1 MIEKMV
7 ITVVANEHN
16 HELIQGREEDIIFTS
31 LYKKTY
37 HYKAK
42 KHDDAITSVFLNPK
56 LMRKV
61 IAKIQKVAIRLKSN
75 FLIDEVVCKAH
86 IVLRI
91 DDREKWVITVVANEH
106 NHELIV
112 SPSKSRFFRSHRAIT
127 KEQKELIHMLNEQNI
142 STSQIMAFMQAR
154 EGGRHNIHFT
164 RKDLMTVVRSENIV
178 SCTCKLF
185 EFYGLLCAHVLK
197 VMHYI
202 EIYNIPPHYILN
214 RWTKNAK
221 KRTPSNSAE
230 MSGGSSFCRSRRFD
244 SLTLEMQKFI
254 FEGSKSLK
262 AHETACQIIREGI
275 DTLTSI
281 NQMFESEEATIKE
294 PSSGLHRIVISQSS
308 QVNMLA
314 SECTIKDPPQS
325 QCKGKRKPQRFKPP
339 IEKKVRVPRTCKQ
352 CGKKGHNIR
361 TCKEV

>member
-1 MIEKMV
+1 M
-7 ITVVANEHN
+7 
-16 HELIQGREEDIIFTS
+16 
-31 LYKKTY
+31 
-37 HYKAK
+37 
-42 KHDDAITSVFLNPK
+42 
-56 LMRKV
+56 
-61 IAKIQKVAIRLKSN
+61 
-75 FLIDEVVCKAH
+75 
-86 IVLRI
+86 
-91 DDREKWVITVVANEH
+91 
-106 NHELIV
+106 
-112 SPSKSRFFRSHRAIT
+112 
-127 KEQKELIHMLNEQNI
+127 
-142 STSQIMAFMQAR
+142 
-154 EGGRHNIHFT
+154 
-164 RKDLMTVVRSENIV
+164 V

-185 EFYGLLCAHVLK
+185 EFYGLLCAHALK

-221 KRTPSNSAE
+221 KRIPSNSTE
-230 MSGGSSFCRSRRFD
+230 MSDGSSFCRSRRFD

-294 PSSGLHRIVISQSS
+294 PSIGLHRIVISQSS

-325 QCKGKRKPQRFKPP
+325 QCKGKRKPQRFKPS
-339 IEKKVRVPRTCKQ
+339 IEKKIRVPRTCKQ

-361 TCKEV
+361 TCKELENNILRSLLGSILTGPRERTAAGSDRIARCLEGLEGVGAEGVGASGIE